1 MTKGIWMENVLVKE
15 GLTAKDRVYEKRR
28 WIVLVASCF
37 VNLCIGSLYAW
48 SVFAAPMG
56 AHLSTLAGAD
66 VGSLALVFS
75 VANAVGPITMISGG
89 VVNDR
94 IGPRWVVF
102 AGGALF
108 GAGMIAS
115 GFATSVPVLTVS
127 YGLGCGLGMGMV
139 YGATV
144 SNAVKFFP
152 DKRGFVGGVTTA
164 SYGISSV
171 IVPLIANALIAEL
184 DVTAAFKIL
193 GVSMAVIMCIAAL
206 FIEPCPAGFAPA
218 GWQLADDGPRTV
230 VRDKSWRSMLGDPM
244 FYIMLAMLCCGAF
257 AGLMVVSQASIIAQG
272 LVGFGAAQAA
282 AAVSALALANTAGRI
297 VAGLLSDKLGPVAT
311 LRIVFAL
318 LVCGVGALYVSNAST
333 VVLFVGGL
341 LVVGLCFGSVMG
353 VYPGFTALRFGSK
366 NNSVNYG
373 IMFIGF
379 ALAGILGPSI
389 MNVLFEM
396 FGSYQPAFA
405 VAAALGVVGIGLTY
419 AYARFAR
426 LRDQGSD
433 SKEAFE

>member
-1 MTKGIWMENVLVKE
+1 MENVLVKE
-15 GLTAKDRVYEKRR
+15 AAPAQGRSWEKRR
-28 WIVLVASCF
+28 WLVLAASCF

-56 AHLSTLAGAD
+56 AHLTALAGAD

-75 VANAVGPITMISGG
+75 VANAVGPVTMISGG
-89 VVNDR
+89 AVNDR
-94 IGPRWVVF
+94 IGPRWVVL

-108 GAGMIAS
+108 GTGMIAS
-115 GFATSVPVLTVS
+115 GFATSVPMLTVS

-152 DKRGFVGGVTTA
+152 DKRGFVGGITTA

-171 IVPLIANALIAEL
+171 IVPVAANLLISQF

-193 GVSMAVIMCIAAL
+193 GASMAVIMCVAAL
-206 FIEPCPAGFAPA
+206 FIERCPEGFAPA
-218 GWQLADDGPRTV
+218 GWRPKEARADARV
-230 VRDKSWRSMLGDPM
+230 SACDKDWRGMLGDPA
-244 FYIMLAMLCCGAF
+244 FYVMLAMLCCGAF
-257 AGLMVVSQASIIAQG
+257 AGLMVVSQASVVAQD
-272 LVGFGAAQAA
+272 LAGFTAMQAA
-282 AAVSALALANTAGRI
+282 MAVSALALANTAGRI
-297 VAGLLSDKLGPVAT
+297 VAGVLSDRLGPLST
-311 LRIVFAL
+311 LRIVFGL
-318 LVCGVGALYVSNAST
+318 LICGTGALFASSASA
-333 VVLFVGGL
+333 VALFVGGL
-341 LVVGLCFGSVMG
+341 LIVGLCFGSVMG

-389 MNVLFEM
+389 MNVLAGA

-405 VAAALGVVGIGLTY
+405 VAAALGAVGIALTF
-419 AYARFAR
+419 AYQRLARR
-426 LRDQGSD
+426 
-433 SKEAFE
+433 

>member
-1 MTKGIWMENVLVKE
+1 MENVLVKK
-15 GLTAKDRVYEKRR
+15 GASVQGRLWEKRR
-28 WIVLVASCF
+28 WLVLAASCF

-56 AHLSTLAGAD
+56 AHLSALAGAD

-75 VANAVGPITMISGG
+75 VANAVGPVTMISGG
-89 VVNDR
+89 AVNDR
-94 IGPRWVVF
+94 IGPRWVVL

-115 GFATSVPVLTVS
+115 GFATSVPMLTVS

-152 DKRGFVGGVTTA
+152 DKRGFVGGITTA

-171 IVPLIANALIAEL
+171 IVPVVANLLISQF

-193 GVSMAVIMCIAAL
+193 GASMALIMCVSAL
-206 FIEPCPAGFAPA
+206 FIERCPEGFAPA
-218 GWQLADDGPRTV
+218 GWHPADAGEGKGAPARDKDWRGMLADPA
-230 VRDKSWRSMLGDPM
+230 
-244 FYIMLAMLCCGAF
+244 FYVMLAMLCCGAF
-257 AGLMVVSQASIIAQG
+257 AGLMVVSQASIVAQD
-272 LVGFGAAQAA
+272 LAGFSAAQAA
-282 AAVSALALANTAGRI
+282 VAVSALALANTAGRI
-297 VAGLLSDKLGPVAT
+297 VAGMLSDKLGPVAT
-311 LRIVFAL
+311 LRLVFVLLICGMSAL
-318 LVCGVGALYVSNAST
+318 FASSASA
-333 VVLFVGGL
+333 VALFVGGL

-389 MNVLFEM
+389 MNVLASL

-405 VAAALGVVGIGLTY
+405 VAAALGAVGIVLTF
-419 AYARFAR
+419 AYER
-426 LRDQGSD
+426 LSRR
-433 SKEAFE
+433 